1 MDNTIRNKQLYRLFL
16 LVIKYIPNILAI
28 VKILS
33 LTLSYF
39 GVKSFLLTCLSG
51 TSILFLGIL
60 YLISIIFR
68 FCGLYRLSLNYV
80 TLITGITICDWYFD
94 FPIEMLGM
102 YTIYAVISGVFI
114 ISWIVYWYKNR
125 HKPKID
131 HIKQLCDSY
140 SDCNC

>member
-1 MDNTIRNKQLYRLFL
+1 MDNTLRNKQMYKLFL
-16 LVIKYIPNILAI
+16 IVIKYIPTILALA
-28 VKILS
+28 KILS
-33 LTLSYF
+33 LSLSYF
-39 GVKSFLLTCLSG
+39 GVTSFLLTCLSG

-80 TLITGITICDWYFD
+80 TLITGISICDWYFD

-114 ISWIVYWYKNR
+114 TLWIVYWYKHRNN
-125 HKPKID
+125 PKID
-131 HIKQLCDSY
+131 HIKQLCDNY
-140 SDCNC
+140 C

>member
-1 MDNTIRNKQLYRLFL
+1 MDNALRNKQLYKLFL
-16 LVIKYIPNILAI
+16 IVIKYIPTILALA
-28 VKILS
+28 KILS
-33 LTLSYF
+33 LSLSYF
-39 GVKSFLLTCLSG
+39 GVTSFLLTCLSG

-80 TLITGITICDWYFD
+80 TLITGISICDWYFD

-114 ISWIVYWYKNR
+114 TSWIVYWYKHRNN
-125 HKPKID
+125 PKID

-140 SDCNC
+140 C

>member
-1 MDNTIRNKQLYRLFL
+1 MDNTLRNKQLYKLFL
-16 LVIKYIPNILAI
+16 IVIKYIPTILALA
-28 VKILS
+28 KILS
-33 LTLSYF
+33 LSLSYF
-39 GVKSFLLTCLSG
+39 GVTSFLLTCLSG

-80 TLITGITICDWYFD
+80 TLITGISICDWYFD

-114 ISWIVYWYKNR
+114 TLWIVYWYKHRNN
-125 HKPKID
+125 PKID
-131 HIKQLCDSY
+131 HIKQLCDNY
-140 SDCNC
+140 C